1 MAHSSDLPRLGAQAS
16 SPAADRLINAKQLR
30 HRVLFSQQHINRL
43 EAGGAFP
50 KRIRLGAA
58 RVAWSSNEV
67 TAWMQAKINARG
79 PCPFAGAVPVL
90 SAHDRFVGK
99 KELRELVVY
108 SPQHVRL
115 LELERQFPARIWI
128 GQNRVA
134 WLEQDI
140 LQWREMKRMG
150 RVSLLRIRGRVAL

>member
-1 MAHSSDLPRLGAQAS
+1 MEHISDLGCAR
-16 SPAADRLINAKQLR
+16 PAADRLINAKQLR

-43 EAGGAFP
+43 EAAGLFP

-58 RVAWSSNEV
+58 RVAWSSQEV
-67 TAWMQAKINARG
+67 TAWMQEKIDARG

-90 SAHDRFVGK
+90 NAQDRFVGK

-115 LELERQFPARIWI
+115 LELEHLFPARLWI
-128 GQNRVA
+128 GENRVA
-134 WLEQDI
+134 WLERDV
-140 LQWREMKRMG
+140 LHWRELKRLG
-150 RVSLLRIRGRVAL
+150 RVSMLR

>member
-1 MAHSSDLPRLGAQAS
+1 MEHISDLSRPAAQVTAS
-16 SPAADRLINAKQLR
+16 SPAADRFINAKQLR

-43 EAGGAFP
+43 EAAGLLP
-50 KRIRLGAA
+50 KRIRLGPA

-67 TAWMQAKINARG
+67 TAWMQAKIDARG

-90 SAHDRFVGK
+90 NAQDRFIGK

-115 LELERQFPARIWI
+115 LELECLFPTRIWI
-128 GQNRVA
+128 GENRVA
-134 WLEQDI
+134 WLERHV
-140 LQWREMKRMG
+140 LNWREAKRMSS
-150 RVSLLRIRGRVAL
+150 VSLL

>member
-1 MAHSSDLPRLGAQAS
+1 MEHISDLLRPAAHISGS
-16 SPAADRLINAKQLR
+16 SPPLDRLINAKQLR

-43 EAGGAFP
+43 EAGGFFP
-50 KRIRLGAA
+50 TRIRLGAA

-67 TAWMQAKINARG
+67 TAWMQTKIDARG

-90 SAHDRFVGK
+90 NAHDRFVGK

-128 GQNRVA
+128 GENRVA
-134 WLEQDI
+134 WLERDI
-140 LQWREMKRMG
+140 LNWREAKRMG
-150 RVSLLRIRGRVAL
+150 RVRLLP

>member
-1 MAHSSDLPRLGAQAS
+1 MEHISDLDR
-16 SPAADRLINAKQLR
+16 PAPEAGGTGPAPDRLINAKQLR

-43 EAGGAFP
+43 EAAGLFP

-58 RVAWSSNEV
+58 RVAWSSHEV
-67 TAWMQAKINARG
+67 TAWMQEKMGARG

-90 SAHDRFVGK
+90 NAQDRFVGK

-115 LELERQFPARIWI
+115 LELEQQFPARIQI
-128 GQNRVA
+128 GECRVA
-134 WLEQDI
+134 WLLRDI
-140 LQWREMKRMG
+140 MCWREMKRTG
-150 RVSLLRIRGRVAL
+150 NR